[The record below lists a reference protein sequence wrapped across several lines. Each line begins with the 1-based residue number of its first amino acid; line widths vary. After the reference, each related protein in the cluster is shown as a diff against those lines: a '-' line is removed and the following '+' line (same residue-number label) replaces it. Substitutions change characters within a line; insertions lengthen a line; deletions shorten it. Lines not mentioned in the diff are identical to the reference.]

1 MIGKLTEQEIE
12 TLLFAQVLG
21 RLGCHH
27 DHVTYVVPIS
37 YAYDG
42 NYIYCHTR
50 DGMKVQM
57 MRQNPNVCFE
67 VESFAD
73 MANWQTVIAWGIY
86 EELSNDSERNEALQ
100 CLLNRVLPPVS
111 SQTTH
116 LSPSW
121 PFPPAHL
128 NEIKGVVFRIS
139 LLKKTGRFEKYQQ
152 MKT

>member
-67 VESFAD
+67 VESFND
-73 MANWQTVIAWGIY
+73 NANRQTVIAWGIY
-86 EELSNDSERNEALQ
+86 
-100 CLLNRVLPPVS
+100 
-111 SQTTH
+111 
-116 LSPSW
+116 
-121 PFPPAHL
+121 
-128 NEIKGVVFRIS
+128 
-139 LLKKTGRFEKYQQ
+139 
-152 MKT
+152 